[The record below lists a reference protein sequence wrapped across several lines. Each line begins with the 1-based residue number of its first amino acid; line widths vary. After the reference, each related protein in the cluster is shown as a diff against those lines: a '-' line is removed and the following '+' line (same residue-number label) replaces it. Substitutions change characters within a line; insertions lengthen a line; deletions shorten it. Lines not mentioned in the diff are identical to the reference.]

1 MRLPIRARLTLVSAA
16 LMAVVLAAAG
26 TLLYVRLRAD
36 LVSTVDVGLR
46 SRADILLSSLEGA
59 VSAGGGLLEPEDA
72 FAQVIEP
79 GGDILVSSPG
89 IGGRPLVS
97 PAVGADVDGQEFLE
111 TIVATA
117 EEPVEARL
125 LLVPLAAGG
134 VLVVGASMD
143 EVNEA
148 LGRLA
153 SLLIVGGP
161 LALVLA
167 TGVGW
172 FVAGAA
178 LRPVEKMRRE
188 AAAISASDPGRRLH
202 PPPTGDEIA
211 RLGETLNEMLDRL
224 EDALERERHFVD
236 EASHEL
242 RTPLANLRTEL
253 ELALRRSRT
262 SAELE
267 SALRSAGDET
277 ERLVR
282 LAEDLLVLARAD
294 GGRVP
299 VRRESVELRSLIED
313 ATLPFAH
320 EASIAGVQID
330 TRVPGDL
337 RATVDP
343 IRMRQVIGNLI
354 DNAIRHTPAGGRV
367 TVEAGCLDGLLSL
380 EVHDTGEGF
389 PPSFLPRAFEAFA
402 RPDAAR
408 SRTEGGTGLG
418 LAIVAAVAASHGGS
432 AQAHNDPEGGARVTV
447 RIPG

>member
-16 LMAVVLAAAG
+16 LMAVVLATAG
-26 TLLYVRLRAD
+26 ILLYVRLRAD
-36 LVSTVDVGLR
+36 LVSTVDDGLR
-46 SRADILLSSLEGA
+46 SRADVLLSSLEGA

-72 FAQVIEP
+72 FAQVLGPE
-79 GGDILVSSPG
+79 GEILVSSPG
-89 IGGRPLVS
+89 IDGRPLLTPTEV
-97 PAVGADVDGQEFLE
+97 AEVGGQEFLE
-111 TIVATA
+111 MVVATA
-117 EEPVEARL
+117 EEPVESRL
-125 LLVPLAAGG
+125 LLVPVDGG
-134 VLVVGASMD
+134 VLAVGASMD

-148 LGRLA
+148 LARLA
-153 SLLIVGGP
+153 SLLLLGGP

-178 LRPVEKMRRE
+178 LRPVEQMRRE
-188 AAAISASDPGRRLH
+188 AAAISASEPGRRLH

-253 ELALRRSRT
+253 ELALRRSRS

-267 SALRSAGDET
+267 SALRSATDET

-299 VRRESVELRSLIED
+299 VRREPVQLRSLIED
-313 ATLPFAH
+313 AAQAFAH
-320 EASIAGVQID
+320 EATDAGVQVEA
-330 TRVPGDL
+330 RVPDDL
-337 RATVDP
+337 RASVDP
-343 IRMRQVIGNLI
+343 NRIRQVIGNLL

-367 TVEAGCLDGLLSL
+367 TVEAGRADGLLSL
-380 EVHDTGEGF
+380 EVRDTGEGF

-408 SRTEGGTGLG
+408 SRADGGTGLG
-418 LAIVAAVAASHGGS
+418 LAIVAAVAASHGGT
-432 AQAHNDPEGGARVTV
+432 AVAHNGPEGGGRVTV
-447 RIPG
+447 LIPG

>member
-16 LMAVVLAAAG
+16 LMAVVLATAG
-26 TLLYVRLRAD
+26 ILLYVRLRAD

-46 SRADILLSSLEGA
+46 SRGDVLLSSLEGA
-59 VSAGGGLLEPEDA
+59 VSAGGSLLEPEDA
-72 FAQVIEP
+72 FAQVLGPDGE
-79 GGDILVSSPG
+79 ILVSSPG
-89 IGGRPLVS
+89 IDGRPLLS
-97 PAVGADVDGQEFLE
+97 PTEVAEVDGQEFLE
-111 TIVATA
+111 KVVATA
-117 EEPVEARL
+117 EVPVESRL
-125 LLVPLAAGG
+125 LLVPVDGG

-148 LGRLA
+148 LARLA
-153 SLLIVGGP
+153 SLLLVGGP

-172 FVAGAA
+172 FVTGAA
-178 LRPVEKMRRE
+178 LRPVEQMRRE
-188 AAAISASDPGRRLH
+188 AAAISASEPGRRLH

-253 ELALRRSRT
+253 ELALRRSRSST
-262 SAELE
+262 ELE
-267 SALRSAGDET
+267 SALRSATDET

-299 VRRESVELRSLIED
+299 VRRETVQLRPLIED
-313 ATLPFAH
+313 ATQAFAH
-320 EASIAGVQID
+320 EAADAGVQVEA
-330 TRVPGDL
+330 RVPDDL

-343 IRMRQVIGNLI
+343 NRMRQVIGNLL

-367 TVEAGCLDGLLSL
+367 TVQAGRVDGLLSL
-380 EVHDTGEGF
+380 EVRDTGEGF

-408 SRTEGGTGLG
+408 SRKDGGTGLG
-418 LAIVAAVAASHGGS
+418 LAIVAAVAASHGGT
-432 AQAHNDPEGGARVTV
+432 AEADNGPDGGARVTV

>member
-1 MRLPIRARLTLVSAA
+1 LRLPIRARLTLVSAA
-16 LMAVVLAAAG
+16 LMAVVLATAG
-26 TLLYVRLRAD
+26 ILLYVRLRAD
-36 LVSTVDVGLR
+36 LVSTVDAGLR
-46 SRADILLSSLEGA
+46 SRADVLLSSLEGA
-59 VSAGGGLLEPEDA
+59 VSAGGSLLEPEDA
-72 FAQVIEP
+72 FAQVLGPE
-79 GGDILVSSPG
+79 GDILVSSPG
-89 IGGRPLVS
+89 IERRLLLTPTEV
-97 PAVGADVDGQEFLE
+97 AEVDGQEFLE
-111 TIVATA
+111 KVVATA
-117 EEPVEARL
+117 EEPVESRL
-125 LLVPLAAGG
+125 LLVPVDGG

-148 LGRLA
+148 LARLA
-153 SLLIVGGP
+153 SLLLVGGP

-178 LRPVEKMRRE
+178 LRPVEQMRRE
-188 AAAISASDPGRRLH
+188 AAAISASEPGRRLH
-202 PPPTGDEIA
+202 PPATGDEIA

-224 EDALERERHFVD
+224 EDALQRERHFVD
-236 EASHEL
+236 QASHEL

-253 ELALRRSRT
+253 ELALRRSRS

-267 SALRSAGDET
+267 SALRSATEET

-299 VRRESVELRSLIED
+299 VRREQVELRPLIED
-313 ATLPFAH
+313 ATQAFAH
-320 EASIAGVQID
+320 QAADAGVQVEA
-330 TRVPGDL
+330 RVPDDL

-343 IRMRQVIGNLI
+343 NRMRQVIGNLL

-367 TVEAGCLDGLLSL
+367 TVEAGRVDGLLWL
-380 EVHDTGEGF
+380 EVRDTGEGF
-389 PPSFLPRAFEAFA
+389 PSSFVPRAFEAFA

-408 SRTEGGTGLG
+408 SRKDGGTGLG
-418 LAIVAAVAASHGGS
+418 LAIVAAVAASHGGT
-432 AQAHNDPEGGARVTV
+432 AEADNGPDGGARVTV